1 MIGPAKV
8 RQAKART
15 MKTEATDECIVV
27 DFPRDAALAAYMAE
41 HFGNTPMAGIL
52 LDGGNFQF

>member
-1 MIGPAKV
+1 
-8 RQAKART
+8 